1 MIIPAVIDD
10 SLIESTLNS
19 IARILDIAIENKGNN
34 SEDFESIDEKYS
46 FLMENYSTIKGH
58 CYDLLSYLPGLH
70 KIAINE
76 MDLSYVEKI
85 LEVEQGQYLVDQPQF
100 RIDDPSNSRMT
111 AMHQEGYGLN
121 IIRFSECLGAF
132 S

>member
-34 SEDFESIDEKYS
+34 SKDFESIDEKYS

-76 MDLSYVEKI
+76 MVLSYVEKI